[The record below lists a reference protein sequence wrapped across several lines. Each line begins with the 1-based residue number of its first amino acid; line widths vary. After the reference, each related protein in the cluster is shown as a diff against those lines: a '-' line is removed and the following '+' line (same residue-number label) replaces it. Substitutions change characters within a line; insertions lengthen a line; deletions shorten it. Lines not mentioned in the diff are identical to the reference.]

1 MNPRKTS
8 SPRAV
13 CLLTIPVL
21 LLMGMGCAAQRQQV
35 ALEDEVREHV
45 YRKQLADVWPTAL
58 ALLKDKGFSV
68 IADPTRYEARTEWAQ
83 ITPPSSL
90 GTHYASFFLVGAE
103 RGSGQ
108 CTIRY
113 YRNER
118 SIALAPSRSG
128 QSEPRPEYQPDG
140 IQGSRLVPANRD
152 RDLEWQLLQRLE
164 PDFAR
169 TLAAKP

>member
-13 CLLTIPVL
+13 SLLAIPVL
-21 LLMGMGCAAQRQQV
+21 LWMGMGCAAQRQQA
-35 ALEDEVREHV
+35 ALEDDVREHV
-45 YRKQLADVWPTAL
+45 YRKPLADVWPTAL

-83 ITPPSSL
+83 ITPPSAL
-90 GTHYASFFLVGAE
+90 GTHFASFYVVGTE
-103 RGSGQ
+103 RGSGE
-108 CTIRY
+108 CTVRY

-118 SIALAPSRSG
+118 SVAVAPSRPG
-128 QSEPRPEYQPDG
+128 QPDPLLEYQPDG
-140 IQGSRLVPANRD
+140 IQGSRLVPSDRD

-164 PDFAR
+164 PDVAR